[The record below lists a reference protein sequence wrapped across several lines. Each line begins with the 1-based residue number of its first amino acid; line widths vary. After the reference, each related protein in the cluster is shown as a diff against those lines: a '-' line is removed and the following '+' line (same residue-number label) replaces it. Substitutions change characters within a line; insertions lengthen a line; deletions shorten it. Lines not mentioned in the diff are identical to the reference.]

1 MGPKSRDKRPY
12 KRHLEETH
20 REDAV
25 KADVETMVTQMGAK
39 EQLEPREAR
48 RGKQAF
54 FPGGPRGMAAL
65 PLP

>member
-1 MGPKSRDKRPY
+1 MGPTSKDKRPY

-25 KADVETMVTQMGAK
+25 KADIEIMVMEMGAK

-54 FPGGPRGMAAL
+54 FPGVPRGMAAL